1 MVRKTGL
8 TLLMV
13 LGMLVGMIIL
23 PRVAVAVSLKQN
35 SVVEGDTLTLGDVF
49 HGLPAN
55 GEKVLG
61 LAPQP
66 GEEMIL
72 NARTLLRIAVALD
85 LPWRPS
91 TSNEQIVITRAASVV
106 DREMVENA
114 LRAKIEAEGI
124 DGKYALVI
132 PDASAKF
139 VLSPD
144 IAPGIEITSFK
155 LNVET
160 GWFEASAS
168 VPSAANA
175 IQSAKIA
182 GTLHKLVNV
191 PVLRAAMKSGDII
204 GARDLDTVEIK
215 ESEVR
220 NDMIL
225 SADELIGMTPRRLA
239 ASGKPLNILD
249 VDSPEI
255 VSRGDIVTMLFQEGP
270 LTLTASGKALQNGA
284 KGDLIR
290 VTNTSSNKT
299 IEGFVTA
306 EREITVKRF

>member
-1 MVRKTGL
+1 
-8 TLLMV
+8 MV